1 LSESSVAE
9 IESAWGGL
17 MREMGYEFAAS
28 NLVDA
33 GMEHAGIENL

>member
-1 LSESSVAE
+1 
-9 IESAWGGL
+9 